1 MLRQAWNEYRGW
13 AKLARNMQDATRWW
27 NLAALVCVVIAA
39 ICGAATM
46 LFPDGGGATNPIAA
60 TLAGAATLAA
70 AVGAF
75 FGREILS
82 AGKEADWIQARATGE
97 GLKSECFRYAAKAHP
112 YDGADADALKAFE
125 ARMDELAKQATTKGL
140 VRANNPVPTSGDK
153 REPPVPLT
161 TDWYKKNRIGD
172 QITYYQEGRA
182 KNEAMANRLWW
193 VAFAAGLAAVICGAL
208 GAWVAQHFAPWIG
221 AMTTIAASIAAYGLL
236 NRRKY
241 LISSYAA
248 MQSSLERI
256 LARDQASPMRLTDLV
271 TTAEDLFESEHKA
284 WFDQMLA
291 TKQAAPGAAPAGPL
305 PAGGG
310 NT

>member
-13 AKLARNMQDATRWW
+13 AKLARDLQDATRRW

-46 LFPDGGGATNPIAA
+46 LFPDSSDATNSIAA

-75 FGREILS
+75 FGREILG

-97 GLKSECFRYAAKAHP
+97 GLKSECFRYAAKARP
-112 YDGADADALKAFE
+112 YDGADADALRAFE
-125 ARMDELAKQATTKGL
+125 ARVDELAKQATTKGL
-140 VRANNPVPTSGDK
+140 VRADNPVPTTGDK

-161 TDWYKKNRIGD
+161 ADWYRTNRIGD
-172 QITYYQEGRA
+172 QITYYRGTRA
-182 KNEAMANRLWW
+182 KSEAIANSLWW
-193 VAFAAGLAAVICGAL
+193 VAFAAGLTAVVFGAL

-221 AMTTIAASIAAYGLL
+221 SMTTIAASIAAYGLL
-236 NRRKY
+236 DRRKY

-256 LARDQASPMRLTDLV
+256 LARDQASPMSLADLV

-291 TKQAAPGAAPAGPL
+291 TKHAAPGAAPAAPL
-305 PAGGG
+305 PAGGAKP
-310 NT
+310 